1 MWETCRTERF
11 APGKE
16 RQNHKL
22 TGAGMPL
29 VGQRH
34 QGRGELADRLGVSER
49 TLRRDIEQLR
59 ELGYHVT
66 AERGYDGGYSL
77 EAEGNLPPLLLDDD
91 ELVVLAVG
99 LREVTARTAAHTTET
114 ALSALAKLEQ
124 LLPARLRRRVSALQ
138 SHTMPAVSDSAPS
151 TAPDMIARL
160 TLCSRD
166 GERVRFGYTDA
177 TDTRTTYSVEP
188 HCLISTE
195 QGWYLVAWELNGE
208 SWEAFR
214 INRIDSFVA
223 TGTRFEPRELD
234 VRRAA
239 EITDVATVRFA
250 RGHVGL
256 LRLHA
261 PMEELPARVGAWAQD
276 ARAES
281 ETTTLLPISADH
293 LPHLIFGIAWIPD
306 DYEFEIVEPPELAAF
321 AHSLGARLLRADS
334 STQQR

>member
-1 MWETCRTERF
+1 MSRSTIARVLRLLSLLQTRRF
-11 APGKE
+11 W
-16 RQNHKL
+16 
-22 TGAGMPL
+22 AGS
-29 VGQRH
+29 
-34 QGRGELADRLGVSER
+34 ELADRLGISER
-49 TLRRDIEQLR
+49 TLRRDIDQLR

-77 EAEGNLPPLLLDDD
+77 EAGGNLPPLLLDDD

-99 LREVTARTAAHTTET
+99 LRAVAARAAEHTTET
-114 ALSALAKLEQ
+114 SLSALAKLEQ

-138 SHTMPAVSDSAPS
+138 SHTMPAVSESSSSATPE
-151 TAPDMIARL
+151 MIARL
-160 TLCSRD
+160 ALSSRD

-177 TDTRTTYSVEP
+177 TGTRTACSVEP

-195 QGWYLVAWELNGE
+195 QGWYLVAWDPHGE
-208 SWEAFR
+208 SWGAFQ

-223 TGTRFEPRELD
+223 TGTRFGPHELD
-234 VRRAA
+234 VQRAT
-239 EITDVATVRFA
+239 EIANAAAARFA

-261 PMEELPARVGAWAQD
+261 SVEELYAQVGAWAQD

-293 LPHLIFGIAWIPD
+293 LPDLVFGIAWMPD

-321 AHSLGARLLRADS
+321 ARSLGARLLRAGS
-334 STQQR
+334 STQR